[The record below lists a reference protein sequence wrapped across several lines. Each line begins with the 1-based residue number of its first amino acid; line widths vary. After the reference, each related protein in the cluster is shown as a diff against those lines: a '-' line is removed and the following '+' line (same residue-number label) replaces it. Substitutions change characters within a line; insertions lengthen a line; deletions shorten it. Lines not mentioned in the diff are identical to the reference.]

1 VASTGEQWGSSR
13 ARDAMTRHEVAA
25 SGVLA
30 GVAGGVAMMAVA
42 AIGAASQGI
51 PAVHPLE
58 VIGAS
63 FVGPEALEGPA
74 RIAFGAL
81 VHLGTSVAFGVLFA
95 AIVPR
100 DFPTASGIGVGVGW
114 ALFGLGFM
122 MSTIVPWANPG
133 FRGEMQDVGGTWVI
147 AHAVFGGIVGTIPAL
162 RRRLAL
168 GAAPRAQPASAAPGA
183 SRAAAGR

>member
-1 VASTGEQWGSSR
+1 MIVVA
-13 ARDAMTRHEVAA
+13 V
-25 SGVLA
+25 V
-30 GVAGGVAMMAVA
+30 
-42 AIGAASQGI
+42 GAASQGV
-51 PAVHPLE
+51 PAVQPLQ

-81 VHLGTSVAFGVLFA
+81 VHLGTSVAFGVVFA

-133 FRGEMQDVGGTWVI
+133 FRGEMQDLGGTWVI
-147 AHAVFGGIVGTIPAL
+147 AHAVFGAVLGMTPAL
-162 RRRLAL
+162 RRRLARDP
-168 GAAPRAQPASAAPGA
+168 AASARLASAAPAGA
-183 SRAAAGR
+183 RRVATGR